1 MNRIYYKIRRIFSDI
16 MKVGAVKR
24 QSLITFIWQIM
35 FTVVGFVS
43 TMYIAQTVGPAIL
56 GVYFLFLSYNGI
68 FELIADGGFGSAAVK
83 RISENEEPN
92 AYFSAYFII
101 RLIFTIIVLI
111 GLLVFKEYFV
121 DLNNAGMFN
130 WLLLSVI
137 VSIFGGIVSNGVAG
151 SGKIGVRMTCASI
164 GNISKIILQV
174 IAIFLGYEAAGLI
187 GGTIAGTFIAAL
199 IEYKFLKLHFAKFT
213 KKHIKSLLQFSF
225 WIFLSSGGLLVFSQ
239 SDVILIGYFM
249 GNADIGVYRVAL
261 QFTTIATFSSY
272 ALRTTLWP
280 KVSRWAKNNEMNVV
294 EISLSNA
301 LTYSLILAIPAFVG
315 GVLLGKDLLSNFYG
329 TDFADGY
336 SVLIILLGV
345 QVITIF
351 QYFFTMYLD
360 ALDMPKESFKV
371 TSIAVFVNIMLNVFL
386 IPVYGINGAAIA
398 TFVTM
403 AGNSILSYMI
413 LSKHINI
420 KLQLEC
426 LMHMVMASFIMSIV
440 IFIFIAFVP
449 ITNIITSLL
458 AVFVGGVVYV
468 YSILKMD
475 RQIQKDFENIVRY
488 FG

>member
-1 MNRIYYKIRRIFSDI
+1 
-16 MKVGAVKR
+16 
-24 QSLITFIWQIM
+24 
-35 FTVVGFVS
+35 
-43 TMYIAQTVGPAIL
+43 
-56 GVYFLFLSYNGI
+56 
-68 FELIADGGFGSAAVK
+68 
-83 RISENEEPN
+83 
-92 AYFSAYFII
+92 
-101 RLIFTIIVLI
+101 
-111 GLLVFKEYFV
+111 
-121 DLNNAGMFN
+121 
-130 WLLLSVI
+130 
-137 VSIFGGIVSNGVAG
+137 
-151 SGKIGVRMTCASI
+151 
-164 GNISKIILQV
+164 
-174 IAIFLGYEAAGLI
+174 
-187 GGTIAGTFIAAL
+187 
-199 IEYKFLKLHFAKFT
+199 
-213 KKHIKSLLQFSF
+213 
-225 WIFLSSGGLLVFSQ
+225 VFSQ

-475 RQIQKDFENIVRY
+475 RQIQKEFENIVRY